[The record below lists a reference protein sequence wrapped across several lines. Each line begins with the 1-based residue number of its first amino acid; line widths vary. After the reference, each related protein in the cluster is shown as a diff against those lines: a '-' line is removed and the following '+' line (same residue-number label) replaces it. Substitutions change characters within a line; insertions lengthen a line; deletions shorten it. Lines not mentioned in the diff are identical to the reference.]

1 MSETIESESLVGD
14 SHEMKTTST
23 VLAEK
28 VRRVTRNTD
37 DLRNRTA
44 AFAAVLDAIFDEI
57 LKSEAQ
63 NLAAQ
68 EDQA

>member
-1 MSETIESESLVGD
+1 MSETTESESLVGD
-14 SHEMKTTST
+14 SDEMKATST

-37 DLRNRTA
+37 DFRNRTA
-44 AFAAVLDAIFDEI
+44 AFAAALDAIFDEI
-57 LKSEAQ
+57 LNGEAQ

-68 EDQA
+68 EDHA